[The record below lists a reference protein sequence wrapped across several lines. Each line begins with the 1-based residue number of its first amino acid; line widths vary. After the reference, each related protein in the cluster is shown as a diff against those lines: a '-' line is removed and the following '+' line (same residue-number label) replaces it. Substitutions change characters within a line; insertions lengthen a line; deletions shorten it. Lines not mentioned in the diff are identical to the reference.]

1 MGRFYNNTGMSSLLG
16 NDSINILAAT
26 DTENNS
32 EYIFI
37 TRC

>member
-16 NDSINILAAT
+16 SESVNIIASTNTDSSN
-26 DTENNS
+26 
-32 EYIFI
+32 EYIAI